1 MYRAQFNKAIV
12 PGLFS
17 LAVDSYRLKE
27 KEATWKKIV
36 GGEART
42 SDRAYEDSAY
52 FGGLGFPAVKPE
64 GKEIPYDDFVQGP
77 QKRWLHVTY
86 GLGTRITEEMIEDC
100 LYGDIPTNMSG
111 QSKELG
117 ASFGELLEILV
128 HDIINNGTVTTNHT
142 SGDGLAVFSASHT
155 LLRGGTWSN
164 LLSPAADLSATSL
177 QTAID
182 NFITTKDDS
191 NRYQIIKPKYL
202 FIHPNNAWKAY
213 ELLESGYDPE
223 SPNNSINSI
232 KKWGLQPIIS
242 PYLTAKTG
250 FTLWA
255 EPAHEDGGVIAFMR
269 RKFNVKQDSDFETGD
284 LKFKSTMR
292 FSVEVNKPNNMYYS
306 AGA

>member
-1 MYRAQFNKAIV
+1 MNRAQFNKSVV
-12 PGLFS
+12 PGLFAF
-17 LAVDSYRLKE
+17 AVDSYRLKE

-52 FGGLGFPAVKPE
+52 FGGIGLPVIKPE
-64 GKEIPYDDFVQGP
+64 GKEISYDDFIQGSS
-77 QKRWLHVTY
+77 KRWLHITY
-86 GLGTRITEEMIEDC
+86 GLGTRVTEEQVEDC
-100 LYGDIPTNMSG
+100 LYGDIPTSMSG

-117 ASFGELLEILV
+117 NTFGELFEVLV
-128 HDIINNGTVTTNHT
+128 HDIINNGTSTTNHT
-142 SGDGLAVFSASHT
+142 AGDGKAVFASDHV

-164 LLSPAADLSATSL
+164 VMSPAADLSATSL

-182 NFITTKDDS
+182 NFCLTKNDA
-191 NRYQIIKPKYL
+191 NRFQIIKPKYI
-202 FIHPNNAWKAY
+202 FIHPNNAWKAA

-223 SPNNSINSI
+223 SANNSINSI

-242 PYLTAKTG
+242 PYLTSRTA

-255 EPAHEDGGVIAFMR
+255 EPAHSDGGVIAFMR
-269 RKFNVKQDSDFETGD
+269 RKFKVVQDSDFETGD
-284 LKFKSTMR
+284 LKFKATAR
-292 FSVEVNKPNNMYYS
+292 FSVEVNKPNNMYHS